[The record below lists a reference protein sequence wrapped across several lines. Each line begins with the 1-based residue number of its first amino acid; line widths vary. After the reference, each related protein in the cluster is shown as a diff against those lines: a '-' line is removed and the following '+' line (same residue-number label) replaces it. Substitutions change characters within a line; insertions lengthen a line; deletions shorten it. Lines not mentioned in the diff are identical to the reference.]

1 MNTTA
6 PLTRSARRR
15 SGLLR
20 AAAAI
25 AVAGSLAAA
34 CGSGKSV
41 TEAGLDP
48 IEPPASLPAV
58 TEPDDGGVDPPRSD
72 DVLESPGNTAPDAD
86 AAPRTTAEPA
96 PSTTVAPPAGLPDCP
111 VDALADASGPVEVT
125 LWFGLAGDLPGVLEQ
140 VAAEYNASQDAVVVD
155 VQNQTDYESV
165 VDKFVQFGLDARPE
179 LILAPEFVVQSF
191 AQSELFIPIESCVAA
206 DGYPLDTFLPGALG
220 AYAFSGTQWGLPFNA
235 SNPVLYYNR
244 LMFEAAGLDP
254 DDPPLTFAELRATS
268 QQLVES
274 GAAAHGL
281 VVDNA
286 RDSGTG
292 GASFEQWYGRAGV
305 LFADNGNGR
314 LAPTSQVFLDDAQAG
329 EILAFLAEMVETGLA
344 VSVGENA
351 GGQAGLLKL
360 ADDAAPAAMAIETSA
375 ALTTVLAALG
385 GGLIPGLT
393 AEDVGVAFMP
403 GPSDAPA
410 AQIGGGALW
419 IPAGKS
425 DAEAAAAW
433 DFIKYLASAQIQST
447 WADATG
453 YIPVRTDA
461 VELDPI
467 ATTYVDDPRFRVA
480 YDQLLGVGDEVASSR
495 PIIGPQREIRQLIA
509 DAIARVYADPSG
521 ADITTILADTDAAA
535 DSLIAN
541 YNRLN

>member
-1 MNTTA
+1 MS
-6 PLTRSARRR
+6 RSRRR
-15 SGLLR
+15 SPVVRTVAVL
-20 AAAAI
+20 
-25 AVAGSLAAA
+25 AVAGGLVAA
-34 CGSGKSV
+34 CGSGRSV
-41 TEAGLDP
+41 TDAGFDP
-48 IEPPASLPAV
+48 IDPPEAAPTATTPTTPDAPAGDRPGGEPV
-58 TEPDDGGVDPPRSD
+58 DDGSPIAADPT
-72 DVLESPGNTAPDAD
+72 VTD
-86 AAPRTTAEPA
+86 AAASTVPA
-96 PSTTVAPPAGLPDCP
+96 PPTTVTPLADLPPCP
-111 VDALADASGPVEVT
+111 VDALDDASGPVEVT
-125 LWFGLAGDLPGVLEQ
+125 LWFGLAGDLPGVLEGL
-140 VAAEYNASQDAVVVD
+140 AAEYNASQDAVVVD

-165 VDKFVQFGLDARPE
+165 VDKFVQFGVNERPE
-179 LILAPEFVVQSF
+179 LILAPEYVVQSF
-191 AQSELFIPIESCVAA
+191 AQSELFIPVESCIAA
-206 DGYPLDTFLPGALG
+206 DEYPTDAFLPGALG
-220 AYAFSGTQWGLPFNA
+220 AYALSGTQWGMPFNA

-254 DDPPLTFAELRATS
+254 DDPPLTFEELRAVS
-268 QQLVES
+268 QQLVDS

-305 LFADNGNGR
+305 PFADNGNGR
-314 LAPTSQVFLDDAQAG
+314 LAPTTEVFLDDPQAFD
-329 EILAFLAEMVETGLA
+329 ILTFMAGLVDSGLA

-360 ADDAAPAAMAIETSA
+360 ADAAAPAAMAIETSA

-393 AEDVGVAFMP
+393 ADDVGVAFMP
-403 GPSDAPA
+403 GPSDSPG

-433 DFIKYLASAQIQST
+433 DFIQFLADAQTQST

-467 ATTYVDDPRFRVA
+467 ASTYVTDPRFRVA
-480 YDQLLGVGDEVASSR
+480 YDQLLAVGDEATASR
-495 PIIGPQREIRQLIA
+495 PVIGPQREIRQLVA
-509 DAIARVYADPSG
+509 DAIARVYADPAG
-521 ADITTILADTDAAA
+521 ADIAGIIADTDAAA
-535 DSLIAN
+535 DALIAN

>member
-1 MNTTA
+1 MVPST
-6 PLTRSARRR
+6 SRRR
-15 SGLLR
+15 SSVVR
-20 AAAAI
+20 VVAAL
-25 AVAGSLAAA
+25 AVSGSLVAA

-41 TEAGLDP
+41 TEAGFDP
-48 IEPPASLPAV
+48 IEPVETPPTASVPTDDSDPGAADSGDAPTGSEPAS
-58 TEPDDGGVDPPRSD
+58 
-72 DVLESPGNTAPDAD
+72 TATDA
-86 AAPRTTAEPA
+86 TTTSVPA
-96 PSTTVAPPAGLPDCP
+96 PSTTVTALADLPECP
-111 VDALADASGPVEVT
+111 VDALADVSGPVEVT
-125 LWFGLAGDLPGVLEQ
+125 LWFGLAGDLPGVLEGL
-140 VAAEYNASQDAVVVD
+140 AAEYNASQDAVVVD

-165 VDKFVQFGLDARPE
+165 VDKFVQFGVDERPE
-179 LILAPEFVVQSF
+179 LILAPEYVVQSF
-191 AQSELFIPIESCVAA
+191 AQSELFIPVESCIAA
-206 DGYPLDTFLPGALG
+206 DEYPIDAFLPGALG
-220 AYAFSGTQWGLPFNA
+220 AYALSGTQWGMPFNA

-244 LMFEAAGLDP
+244 KMFEAAGLDP
-254 DDPPLTFAELRATS
+254 DDPPLTFDELRAVS
-268 QQLVES
+268 QQLVDS

-305 LFADNGNGR
+305 PFADNGNGR
-314 LAPTSQVFLDDAQAG
+314 LAPTTEVFLDDPQASD
-329 EILAFLAEMVETGLA
+329 ILTFMAGLVESGLA

-360 ADDAAPAAMAIETSA
+360 ADAAAPAAMAIETSA

-393 AEDVGVAFMP
+393 ADDVGVAFMP
-403 GPSDAPA
+403 GPSDAPG

-433 DFIKYLASAQIQST
+433 DFIQFLATAQTQST

-467 ATTYVDDPRFRVA
+467 ASTYVSDPRFRVA
-480 YDQLLGVGDEVASSR
+480 YDQLLAVGDDATASR
-495 PIIGPQREIRQLIA
+495 PVIGPQREIRQLIA
-509 DAIARVYADPSG
+509 DAIARVYADPAG
-521 ADITTILADTDAAA
+521 ADIAGIVAETDAAA
-535 DSLIAN
+535 DALIAN

>member
-1 MNTTA
+1 MTTSISGH
-6 PLTRSARRR
+6 RSPM
-15 SGLLR
+15 LR
-20 AAAAI
+20 TMAVLV
-25 AVAGSLAAA
+25 VAGSIAAA

-48 IEPPASLPAV
+48 IELP
-58 TEPDDGGVDPPRSD
+58 E
-72 DVLESPGNTAPDAD
+72 TAPVSTAAASDVDAETEAQSD
-86 AAPRTTAEPA
+86 TGSDGESATGGDPDTVEAVAATVPA
-96 PSTTVAPPAGLPDCP
+96 PSTTVAALADLPECP
-111 VDALADASGPVEVT
+111 VDALADGSGTVEVT
-125 LWFGLAGDLPGVLEQ
+125 LWFGLAGDIPAVLEGL
-140 VAAEYNASQDAVVVD
+140 AAEYNASQDAVVVD

-165 VDKFVQFGLDARPE
+165 VDKFVQFGVSERPE
-179 LILAPEFVVQSF
+179 LILAPEYVVQSF
-191 AQSELFIPIESCVAA
+191 AQSELFIPVESCIAA
-206 DGYPLDTFLPGALG
+206 AAYPIDDFLPGAMG
-220 AYAFSGTQWGLPFNA
+220 AYAFAGTQWGLPFNA

-254 DDPPLTFAELRATS
+254 DDPPLTFDELRETS
-268 QQLVES
+268 QQLVDS

-292 GASFEQWYGRAGV
+292 GASFEQWFGRAGV
-305 LFADNGNGR
+305 FFADNGNGR
-314 LAPTSQVFLDDAQAG
+314 LAPTTQVFLDDPQAA
-329 EILAFLAEMVETGLA
+329 EILTFLAGMVDSGLA

-360 ADDAAPAAMAIETSA
+360 ADAESPAAMAIETSA
-375 ALTTVLAALG
+375 GLATVLSALG
-385 GGLIPGLT
+385 GGLVPGLT

-410 AQIGGGALW
+410 AQVGGGALW
-419 IPAGKS
+419 IPSGKS

-433 DFIKYLASAQIQST
+433 DFIQFLVAAQTQST

-467 ATTYVDDPRFRVA
+467 ASTYVSDPRFRVA
-480 YDQLLGVGDEVASSR
+480 YDQLLGVGEDAVSAR
-495 PIIGPQREIRQLIA
+495 PVIGPQREIRQLIA
-509 DAIARVYADPSG
+509 DAIARVYADP
-521 ADITTILADTDAAA
+521 ADADVAAILADADAAA
-535 DSLIAN
+535 DGLIAN

>member
-1 MNTTA
+1 MA
-6 PLTRSARRR
+6 ASISERRA
-15 SGLLR
+15 LVLR
-20 AAAAI
+20 LVAMFVAAAS
-25 AVAGSLAAA
+25 VAAA
-34 CGSGKSV
+34 CGSGKPV
-41 TEAGLDP
+41 TDAGLDP
-48 IEPPASLPAV
+48 VELPEAAP
-58 TEPDDGGVDPPRSD
+58 TQ
-72 DVLESPGNTAPDAD
+72 TAPPVGGTEEANVEPGS
-86 AAPRTTAEPA
+86 APSGTEDPAEPGEATPTTVPA
-96 PSTTVAPPAGLPDCP
+96 PSTTVAAIADLAECP
-111 VDALADASGPVEVT
+111 VDAVADVTAPVEVT
-125 LWFGLAGDLPGVLEQ
+125 LWFGLAGDIPAVLERL
-140 VAAEYNASQDAVVVD
+140 AAEYNASQDAVVVD

-165 VDKFVQFGLDARPE
+165 IDKFLQFGVNERPE
-179 LILAPEFVVQSF
+179 LILAPEYIVQTF
-191 AQSELFIPIESCVAA
+191 ASSDLFIPVESCLAA
-206 DGYPLDTFLPGALG
+206 ASYSVDTFLPGALG
-220 AYAFSGTQWGLPFNA
+220 AYALSGTQWGMPFNA

-254 DDPPLTFAELRATS
+254 DDPPLTFEEVRETS
-268 QQLVES
+268 RQLVDA
-274 GAAAHGL
+274 GVAAHGI

-292 GASFEQWYGRAGV
+292 GASFEQWFGRAGV
-305 LFADNGNGR
+305 SFADNGNGR
-314 LAPTSQVFLDDAQAG
+314 LAPTTQVFLDDSHAVD
-329 EILAFLAEMVETGLA
+329 ILTFLADMVDSGLA

-360 ADDAAPAAMAIETSA
+360 ADAVAPAAMAIETSA
-375 ALTTVLAALG
+375 GLATVLAALG
-385 GGLIPGLT
+385 GGLVPGLT
-393 AEDVGVAFMP
+393 ADDVGVAFMP

-433 DFIKYLASAQIQST
+433 DFIEFLVAAQTQST

-467 ATTYVDDPRFRVA
+467 ASTYVSDPRFRVA
-480 YDQLLGVGDEVASSR
+480 YDQLLGVGDDAASSR
-495 PIIGPQREIRQLIA
+495 PVIGPQREIRQLIA
-509 DAIARVYADPSG
+509 DAIARVYADPAG
-521 ADITTILADTDAAA
+521 ADITTILAETDAAA

>member
-1 MNTTA
+1 MTVM
-6 PLTRSARRR
+6 SSRR
-15 SGLLR
+15 SSVVR
-20 AAAAI
+20 SV
-25 AVAGSLAAA
+25 AVLVFAGSIAAA

-48 IEPPASLPAV
+48 IESPQTVPSTTA
-58 TEPDDGGVDPPRSD
+58 SD
-72 DVLESPGNTAPDAD
+72 DVDQGGGEDGAPVDSGTGTGTDAGGD
-86 AAPRTTAEPA
+86 PEAATTVPA
-96 PSTTVAPPAGLPDCP
+96 PSTTVVALADLPECP
-111 VDALADASGPVEVT
+111 VDALVDGSDPVEVT
-125 LWFGLAGDLPGVLEQ
+125 LWFGLAGDLPAVLERL
-140 VAAEYNASQDAVVVD
+140 AGEYNASQDAVVVD

-165 VDKFVQFGLDARPE
+165 IDKFIQFGVNERPE
-179 LILAPEFVVQSF
+179 LILAPEYVVQSF
-191 AQSELFIPIESCVAA
+191 AQSELFIPVESCIAA
-206 DGYPLDTFLPGALG
+206 DEYAIDSFLPGALG

-244 LMFEAAGLDP
+244 KMFEAAGLDP
-254 DDPPLTFAELRATS
+254 DEAPLTFDELRAVS
-268 QQLVES
+268 QQLVDS

-305 LFADNGNGR
+305 PFADNGNGR
-314 LAPTSQVFLDDAQAG
+314 LAPTSQVFLDDPQAV
-329 EILAFLAEMVETGLA
+329 EILTFLAGMVDSGLA
-344 VSVGENA
+344 ASVGENA

-360 ADDAAPAAMAIETSA
+360 ADAAAPAAMAIETSA

-403 GPSDAPA
+403 GPSDSPA

-433 DFIKYLASAQIQST
+433 DFIQFLVAAQTQST

-467 ATTYVDDPRFRVA
+467 ASTYVVDPRFRVA
-480 YDQLLGVGDEVASSR
+480 YDQLLGVGDDAVFAR
-495 PIIGPQREIRQLIA
+495 PVIGPQREIRQLIA
-509 DAIARVYADPSG
+509 DAIARVYADPAG
-521 ADITTILADTDAAA
+521 ADVAAILADTDAAA